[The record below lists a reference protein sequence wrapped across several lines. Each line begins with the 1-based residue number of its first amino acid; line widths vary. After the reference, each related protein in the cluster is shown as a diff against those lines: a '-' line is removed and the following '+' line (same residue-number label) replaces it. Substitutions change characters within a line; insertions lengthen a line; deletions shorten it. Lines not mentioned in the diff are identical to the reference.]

1 MITTVL
7 IDDEKDANSVL
18 SNLLNNFTNTAVKI
32 LGTANNLDDGIR
44 IISETKPDV
53 VFLDIQ
59 MPGKNGLE
67 IFNHFPNPQFK
78 VIIVTAYNQY
88 AIEAIKKSATD
99 YLLKPVSFM
108 ELQESL
114 NKISRMLGSEKQQ
127 EDIEDR
133 LSFMNAPEIQ
143 GVKIV
148 FDIESGFILLDTRI
162 IEYCFADQS
171 YSVIVTNTG
180 KNITISKPLKELQE
194 MLPVKHFYRTHKSY
208 LVNVFYIR
216 KFVRASES
224 YVKLKCGV
232 KIPVSVRNT
241 AKIKSDIKQMLAI

>member
-1 MITTVL
+1 M
-7 IDDEKDANSVL
+7 
-18 SNLLNNFTNTAVKI
+18 
-32 LGTANNLDDGIR
+32 
-44 IISETKPDV
+44 PDR
-53 VFLDIQ
+53 
-59 MPGKNGLE
+59 NGLE
-67 IFNHFPNPQFK
+67 LYNHFPNPHFK
-78 VIIVTAYNQY
+78 VVIITAYSQY

-114 NKISRMLGSEKQQ
+114 YKISRILESEKQQ
-127 EDIEDR
+127 EEIEDR
-133 LSFMNAPEIQ
+133 LSFCNAPEIQ

-148 FDIESGFILLDTRI
+148 FDVESGFILLDTRG

-171 YSVIVTNTG
+171 YSIIVTNTG

-194 MLPVKHFYRTHKSY
+194 MLPAQHFYRTHKSY
-208 LVNVFYIR
+208 LVNIFYVR

-224 YVKLKCGV
+224 FVQLKCGI

-241 AKIKSDIKQMLAI
+241 AKIKNDIKQMLTI